1 MPAYTSHS
9 LDSPALPNLL
19 PSDLPTPDTRLL
31 KHEGHGRWDRHITV
45 PCSPPARCTYLEHR
59 SRESCSW
66 QMTNCH
72 GVTQHFITSFTAPT
86 HGKRPF
92 ISFTFPTP
100 QKKHL
105 RGVHKSAVQL
115 RSREDSATTD
125 SHLGSDQ
132 SKSLVEVA
140 LTFNQKILGD
150 KQHNNDIT
158 ERCAEPCWTNNAIA
172 LANQRL

>member
-1 MPAYTSHS
+1 MPASTSHS

-59 SRESCSW
+59 SRESYSW

-72 GVTQHFITSFTAPT
+72 GVTQHFVHRSNPR
-86 HGKRPF
+86 KRPF
-92 ISFTFPTP
+92 ISFTFP
-100 QKKHL
+100 
-105 RGVHKSAVQL
+105 AVQL
-115 RSREDSATTD
+115 RSREDSATTEN
-125 SHLGSDQ
+125 HLGSDQ

-158 ERCAEPCWTNNAIA
+158 ERCAESCWTNNAIA